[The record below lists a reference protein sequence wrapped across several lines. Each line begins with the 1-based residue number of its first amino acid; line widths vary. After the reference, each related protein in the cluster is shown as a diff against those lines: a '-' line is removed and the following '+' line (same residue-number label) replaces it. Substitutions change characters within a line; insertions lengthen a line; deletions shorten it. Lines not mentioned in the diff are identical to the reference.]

1 MLPMRRHLFT
11 ALSILSL
18 VLGGATAVLWVRS
31 YIYSHLLV
39 IDLSPRVNI
48 TFASGN
54 GGFYA
59 HLWISR
65 DAGRMRSFHVVYP
78 SRPEEYA
85 GVRKPTEAVLNRFG
99 FVADH
104 WSNQDMKHAI
114 WIAVPGWFVVA
125 VILVLPLVSFSRRL
139 RGRRRQQ
146 RRQCINCG
154 YDLRATPDRCPECG
168 AVPAKSSD

>member
-1 MLPMRRHLFT
+1 MLSMRRRLGT

-18 VLGGATAVLWVRS
+18 VVCGAAGVMWVRS
-31 YIYSHLLV
+31 YAYSHLLV

-65 DAGRMRSFHVVYP
+65 DAGRMRNFHVVYP
-78 SRPEEYA
+78 SRPEEYGGA
-85 GVRKPTEAVLNRFG
+85 RRPTKVVLNRFG

-104 WSNQDMKHAI
+104 WSNQEMQHAI
-114 WIAVPGWFVVA
+114 WVVVPGWFVVA
-125 VILVLPLVSFSRRL
+125 MILVPPLVFFSRRL

-146 RRQCINCG
+146 RCRCMNCG

-168 AVPAKSSD
+168 AVAVKNSD